1 MDRERIIKT
10 LSSHGHVLQKY
21 GVISIRLF
29 GSFARGDA
37 APGSD
42 VDLLVEFEPT
52 AHVGLFEFIR
62 LKNELSDLLACEVDL
77 ATPNALHKAMKDDIL
92 REAIRAA

>member
-1 MDRERIIKT
+1 MDREGILKT
-10 LSSHGHVLQKY
+10 LSDHRRMLQKY
-21 GVISIRLF
+21 GVRSIRLF

-42 VDLLVEFEPT
+42 VDLLVEFEAA

-62 LKNELSDLLACEVDL
+62 LKNELSELLACEVDL
-77 ATPNALHKAMKDDIL
+77 ATPNALHKAMKDEIL
-92 REAIRAA
+92 KEAILAA

>member
-1 MDRERIIKT
+1 MNRESILKA
-10 LSSHGHVLQKY
+10 LSDHRHVLKKY
-21 GVISIRLF
+21 GVKSIRLF

-42 VDLLVEFEPT
+42 VDLLVEFEPS

-62 LKNELSDLLACEVDL
+62 LKNELAELLACEVDL
-77 ATPNALHKAMKDDIL
+77 ATPNALHKAMKDEIL

>member
-1 MDRERIIKT
+1 
-10 LSSHGHVLQKY
+10 
-21 GVISIRLF
+21 
-29 GSFARGDA
+29 
-37 APGSD
+37 
-42 VDLLVEFEPT
+42 VDLLVEFEPH

-77 ATPNALHKAMKDDIL
+77 ATPNALHKAMRDDIL

>member
-1 MDRERIIKT
+1 MDRESILRV
-10 LSSHGHVLQKY
+10 LSAHRSVLDRY
-21 GVISIRLF
+21 GVKSIRLF

-42 VDLLVEFEPT
+42 VDLLVEFEAT

-62 LKNELSDLLACEVDL
+62 LKNELSELLACEVDL
-77 ATPNALHKAMKDDIL
+77 ATPNALHKAMKDEIL

>member
-1 MDRERIIKT
+1 MDRESILKT
-10 LSSHGHVLQKY
+10 LSDNRHILRKY
-21 GVISIRLF
+21 GIKHIRLF

-42 VDLLVEFEPT
+42 VDLLVEFEPA

-62 LKNELSDLLACEVDL
+62 LNNELSDLLACKVDL
-77 ATPNALHKAMKDDIL
+77 ATPNALHKAMKDEIL
-92 REAIRAA
+92 EEAILAA

>member
-1 MDRERIIKT
+1 MDREGILKT
-10 LSSHGHVLQKY
+10 LSDHRHVLKKY
-21 GVISIRLF
+21 GVKSIRLF
-29 GSFARGDA
+29 GSFARGEAGPD
-37 APGSD
+37 SD
-42 VDLLVEFEPT
+42 VDLLVELEPS

-77 ATPNALHKAMKDDIL
+77 ATPNALHKAMKDEIL